1 MGRRSVGFL
10 VAIAV
15 TGGFLAPAGV
25 AHGAVLAKKKK
36 SPDPC
41 ALITNAAA
49 GALADPFTVSS
60 TDLNPAL
67 KTNCNYQLQA
77 TGANNGSGGPLN
89 LFVEKLSFFTID
101 KALVHNIKKTKGLGV
116 AGFIG
121 VDGGGKPV
129 LVFKTKKL
137 VIRMTSDLDPAV
149 LLTLAKGV
157 AKKVK

>member
-1 MGRRSVGFL
+1 VGFL
-10 VAIAV
+10 VAVAV
-15 TGGFLAPAGV
+15 TGAFLAPAGA

-36 SPDPC
+36 SLDPC
-41 ALITNAAA
+41 ALITSAAT

-60 TDLNPAL
+60 TSLNPVL
-67 KTNCNYQLQA
+67 KTNCNYQLEA
-77 TGANNGSGGPLN
+77 TGANTGSGGPLN
-89 LFVEKLSFFTID
+89 LFVEKLSFFKID
-101 KALVHNIKKTKGLGV
+101 KALVHKIKKTKGLGV

-121 VDGGGKPV
+121 VDGAGKPV